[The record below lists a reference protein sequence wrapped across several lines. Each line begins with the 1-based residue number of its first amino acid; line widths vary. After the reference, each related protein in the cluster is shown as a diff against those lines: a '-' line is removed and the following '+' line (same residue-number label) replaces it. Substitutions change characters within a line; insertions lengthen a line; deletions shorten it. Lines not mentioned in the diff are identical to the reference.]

1 MVAFAGRRLVR
12 SYRQT
17 IEAPPVVVFPLLCP
31 VREVEWLD
39 GFAFEMIY
47 SASGLIEPGC
57 VFKTAV
63 PGEPGT
69 IWVVSRHDR
78 AARVVQFTRVTP
90 GLRTCVL
97 EIAVEAHGAARSH
110 VDVTYA
116 YTSTSDAANA
126 FLAAWTAESF
136 MAAMTFWERSM
147 NYFLQ
152 TGAKLSSTTV

>member
-63 PGEPGT
+63 PGEPDT
-69 IWVVSRHDR
+69 IWVVSRHDPS
-78 AARVVQFTRVTP
+78 ARVVQFTRVTP

-97 EIAVEAHGAARSH
+97 DVVVQAAGASQSH
-110 VDVTYA
+110 VTVTYV
-116 YTSTSDAANA
+116 YTSTSEAGNA
-126 FLAAWTAESF
+126 FLDGWSEEAF
-136 MAAMTFWERSM
+136 MGAVVFWEKSM
-147 NYFLQ
+147 NHFLK
-152 TGAKLSSTTV
+152 TGQKLPA